1 MTTEPTEP
9 VDSAEST
16 ATTTTGFTADLFAS
30 DGRLKAIPR
39 RAARRTALLDHLVA
53 TLFEPARAYTEREVN
68 EALKTVHDDFPALRR
83 HLVTGGQLTRT
94 KDGSAYHRQQRT
106 GPLAG
111 ATPTAP

>member
-9 VDSAEST
+9 TDSADS
-16 ATTTTGFTADLFAS
+16 AGSVGFTADLFAS

-39 RAARRTALLDHLVA
+39 RPARRTALLDHLAA

-94 KDGSAYHRQQRT
+94 KDGAAYRRQQPT
-106 GPLAG
+106 GPSAG